1 MYIMKSFKIFKDIRV
16 TKKVFPIYRDELSTK
31 HVGIYKEDIM
41 QLTNIF
47 INYLYVLKIDRSIFY
62 SVVAQRCG
70 QRSQSRLGGRALR
83 LEKNM
88 GRTCTIFFSILFFMP
103 FSLIVNDLEFL
114 SFSFVSCSFC
124 IVTAPLPSP
133 STSHIKVTFL
143 VAFLLELVKKA
154 PPPTRIISSKNY

>member
-62 SVVAQRCG
+62 SVDRKFYTVG
-70 QRSQSRLGGRALR
+70 D
-83 LEKNM
+83 
-88 GRTCTIFFSILFFMP
+88 LF
-103 FSLIVNDLEFL
+103 
-114 SFSFVSCSFC
+114 
-124 IVTAPLPSP
+124 
-133 STSHIKVTFL
+133 
-143 VAFLLELVKKA
+143 
-154 PPPTRIISSKNY
+154 